1 MSEKNGY
8 NEIIYLLPK
17 FQKIVDNWYRSVEF
31 ASNAKLDDNQV
42 AYILKQTHD
51 KEVADLKAKFKEL
64 EELRAKTF
72 SEYMQLSVE
81 NEELKAE
88 IEMLKA
94 TINIHAK
101 HFKPASDFYNKK

>member
-1 MSEKNGY
+1 MSEKKNEY

-51 KEVADLKAKFKEL
+51 KEVA
-64 EELRAKTF
+64 
-72 SEYMQLSVE
+72 
-81 NEELKAE
+81 ELKAE
-88 IEMLKA
+88 IERLKG
-94 TINIHAK
+94 TDEYVCPNQCDWIGM
-101 HFKPASDFYNKK
+101 FGGELCDECKKREQ